1 MTTVD
6 FTSSPDMPITSA
18 FLSNA
23 TSRMVAI
30 GCLIP
35 MLTTS

>member
-6 FTSSPDMPITSA
+6 FTSSPDMPIASTLFSSA
-18 FLSNA
+18 A
-23 TSRMVAI
+23 SRMALI
-30 GCLIP
+30 GCLMP